1 MKSVALHNLG
11 CKVNAYELEVMGQKL
26 QESGYC
32 LVPFDSPADIYIVN
46 TCTVTNIAD
55 RKSRQMLHRAKKQN
69 PGAVVVATGC
79 YVQTG
84 GRQVQEDPCVDLIV
98 GNDRKKDIVE
108 ILEAYLNERQRSG
121 DRVSGAKGTETY
133 GKMCQTQAAEH
144 TRAYIKIQDGC
155 DQFCSSCIIPF
166 ARGRVRSRQPEEVLE
181 EVREL
186 ARRGYR
192 EVVVT
197 GIHVSS
203 YGADFERQAQ
213 SKEEAADGPCTAGRS
228 GTDAAEGL
236 CAVGKESAGAARRA
250 DARQR
255 ALEAG
260 HLIRLLE
267 RIAQTEGIERI
278 RLGSLEPR
286 IVTEDFACRLA
297 AIPKL
302 CPHFHLSLQS
312 GCDDVLRRM
321 NRHYTAGEYYE
332 KVEIL
337 RAHFDRP
344 AITTDVIVGFPG
356 ETEAEFAQTC
366 AFLEKVRFFEMHIF
380 KYSRRKGTAADRM
393 PGQLTESE
401 KQARS
406 ARLIQ
411 MEAEHSRQYRASYI
425 GKEVEILVEEE
436 KEIDG
441 RKWWIG
447 HTDTYVVCAVEAE
460 KTGRNRFFCG
470 RAAGFLTE
478 EILRLE

>member
-26 QESGYC
+26 QESGYR

-69 PGAVVVATGC
+69 PNAVVVAAGC
-79 YVQTG
+79 YVQTAA
-84 GRQVQEDPCVDLIV
+84 RQAQEDPCVDLIV

-108 ILEAYLNERQRSG
+108 ILEAYLNGQQAAGIRACGSE
-121 DRVSGAKGTETY
+121 GAETY
-133 GKMCQTQAAEH
+133 GEARLTHAPEH

-155 DQFCSSCIIPF
+155 DQFCSYCIIPF
-166 ARGRVRSRQPEEVLE
+166 ARGRVRSRRPEEVLE

-186 ARRGYR
+186 ACRGCR

-203 YGADFERQAQ
+203 YGTDFE
-213 SKEEAADGPCTAGRS
+213 P
-228 GTDAAEGL
+228 
-236 CAVGKESAGAARRA
+236 GAARKA

-255 ALEAG
+255 APEAE
-260 HLIRLLE
+260 HLIRLIE

-286 IVTEDFACRLA
+286 IVTEDFARRLA
-297 AIPKL
+297 AVPKL

-321 NRHYTAGEYYE
+321 NRHYSTGEYYE

-356 ETEAEFAQTC
+356 ETEAEFEETC

-406 ARLIQ
+406 ARL
-411 MEAEHSRQYRASYI
+411 MRLEAEHSRQYRASYI

-436 KEIDG
+436 KEIGG
-441 RKWWIG
+441 RKWWAG
-447 HTDTYVVCAVEAE
+447 HTDTYVVCAVEDG
-460 KTGRNRFFCG
+460 KTERNRFFRG